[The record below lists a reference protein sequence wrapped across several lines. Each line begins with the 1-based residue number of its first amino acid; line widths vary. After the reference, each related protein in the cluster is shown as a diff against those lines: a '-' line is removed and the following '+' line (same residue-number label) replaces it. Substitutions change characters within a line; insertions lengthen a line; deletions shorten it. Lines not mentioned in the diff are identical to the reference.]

1 MKVVNVSNELL
12 PLQAPPGLKGVVV
25 ADTSVGDVRGNDG
38 YYHYR
43 QYSAVELAK
52 QRPFEDVWRLMIDGA
67 LPRSLAERSAF
78 AEEVSRYR
86 ELPAELL
93 TVLPMLVGSAGSGRS
108 VGSVGSP
115 GLAGAT
121 TAAANPLASVRT
133 ALSLVAD
140 LEGMRPVL
148 DIGEAERRRDVL
160 RMCAVTPVLLCA
172 IHRVRQGLDVIPA
185 RPDLTYAENYLW
197 MMSGVVPS
205 PEVAAAI
212 EKYLILTIDHGF
224 NASTFTSR
232 VITSTGADV
241 GSAIVGGLG
250 ALSGPLHGGA
260 PSRAL
265 ALLDEIGSEDRIDEV
280 VRPRIAGGEK
290 IMGFGHAV
298 YRTDDPRS
306 LLLRDV
312 AIGLGGH
319 LADLGVK
326 VERRIVE
333 LLAELKPGRQLY
345 ANVEFFAGVV
355 MATCGLRPS
364 MFTPTFASSRV
375 VGWSA
380 NILEQANDNKI
391 IRPSARYVGPPTP
404 EPVPSLG

>member
-1 MKVVNVSNELL
+1 MRVVNVSNELL
-12 PLQAPPGLKGVVV
+12 PLQAPTGLKGVVV
-25 ADTSVGDVRGNDG
+25 ADTSVGDVRGSEG

-52 QRPFEDVWRLMIDGA
+52 HRPFEDVWRLMIDGA
-67 LPRSLAERSAF
+67 LPASLAERSAF

-93 TVLPMLVGSAGSGRS
+93 TVLPKLVGS
-108 VGSVGSP
+108 
-115 GLAGAT
+115 
-121 TAAANPLASVRT
+121 AANPLASVRT
-133 ALSLVAD
+133 ALSLLAD

-148 DIGEAERRRDVL
+148 DIGETERRQDVL

-172 IHRVRQGLDVIPA
+172 IHRVRHSLDVIPA

-265 ALLDEIGSEDRIDEV
+265 ALLDEIGSDDRIDEV

-355 MATCGLRPS
+355 MATCGLPPS

-404 EPVPSLG
+404 EPVPSLA